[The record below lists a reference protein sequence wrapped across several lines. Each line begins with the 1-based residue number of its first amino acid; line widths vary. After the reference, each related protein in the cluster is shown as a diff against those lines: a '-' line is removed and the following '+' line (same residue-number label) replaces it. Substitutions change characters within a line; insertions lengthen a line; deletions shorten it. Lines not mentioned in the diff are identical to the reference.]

1 MAIITINLKGGCF
14 VSDSLRTSEY
24 KKITAQQAK
33 QLLSSLSCYAIVV
46 DVRQPE
52 EYYQG
57 HIKGAVNIPI
67 NALKEKAPI
76 MLPDINQ
83 EIIVYCRTGIRSL
96 DAAHILENM
105 GYKNVFDLG
114 SINNWCY
121 EIIKR

>member
-1 MAIITINLKGGCF
+1 M
-14 VSDSLRTSEY
+14 SDSLRTSEY

-33 QLLSSLSCYAIVV
+33 QLLSSLSCYAIIV

-52 EYYQG
+52 EYYRC

-67 NALKEKAPI
+67 NTLKEKAPI
-76 MLPDINQ
+76 MLLDINQ
-83 EIIVYCRTGIRSL
+83 EIIVYCRTGMRSL
-96 DAAHILENM
+96 DAAHILEDM

-114 SINNWCY
+114 SIDNWCY